1 MPDFIRLGS
10 SPRERGSLSG
20 TSCPDV
26 FTDGD
31 RVYLIGRL
39 EDGLPAGAPA
49 DAVVGDGEVVSS
61 MPVSVFDAAAR
72 DRYADIALADSEAQG
87 QAQRDRVMLAAV
99 RAYADELYSAPWKVD
114 ACGVRERLLGILTP
128 PGPSI
133 TFEEALA
140 ASSLGTPGVQAVTP

>member
-1 MPDFIRLGS
+1 MPDPNRC
-10 SPRERGSLSG
+10 
-20 TSCPDV
+20 TSATGCPSVSDD
-26 FTDGD
+26 TKTGG
-31 RVYLIGRL
+31 LI
-39 EDGLPAGAPA
+39 
-49 DAVVGDGEVVSS
+49 VVGLYLCDDEAHERSAGTANVDH
-61 MPVSVFDAAAR
+61 DADEQAVLVPR
-72 DRYADIALADSEAQG
+72 TVIADWADSQRTDQLLADSEAQG

-114 ACGVRERLLGILTP
+114 ACGVRERPLGILTP